1 MLFTVIPSTSD
12 PEQIAVASLKTAE
25 HRVLLEGSHP
35 RYVGTGHLFFRRG
48 TTLWR
53 VPFDAQDAQL
63 AGEPVP
69 VLEGVRAAP
78 RSASFALGGN
88 GSLAYFPEREQTE
101 SPRALV
107 WVDRQGQE
115 EELPLPPR
123 SYVWPRVSPDGM
135 HAAVWTIDSR
145 DVWVTELERGTL
157 SRLTTYEGND
167 TTPLWTPSGE
177 RVVFQSTRAPR
188 GLYSKAADGTGTVEL
203 LLRANEDWAFMN
215 PMSWSGDGRTLVFH
229 YWSPDTAGDIGVL
242 PMGGEREWEP
252 LLETPAIELA
262 PAVSQDGKWLA
273 YLSDQ
278 TGQAEVYVERFP
290 NLGDRRQ
297 ISVDGGMGPQW
308 SPDGRELFYR
318 RLGDGALMVVSFDS
332 ASGAVRGRPEVV
344 FDGRYFHALGGP
356 FDNPGYIDYGIAPEG
371 DRFLMLKDV
380 ASTTGA
386 SQERIVIV
394 GNWLDELDRRPPAP

>member
-1 MLFTVIPSTSD
+1 MSASGGEPERITTVDTDAGEFAHAAPEWLPGGRSVLFTVIPRTSA
-12 PEQIAVASLKTAE
+12 PEQIAVASLETGE

-53 VPFDAQDAQL
+53 VPFDARDAQL

-88 GSLAYFPEREQTE
+88 GSLAYFPERGQTE

-229 YWSPDTAGDIGVL
+229 YWSHDTAGDIGVL
-242 PMGGEREWEP
+242 PMGGE
-252 LLETPAIELA
+252 
-262 PAVSQDGKWLA
+262 
-273 YLSDQ
+273 
-278 TGQAEVYVERFP
+278 
-290 NLGDRRQ
+290 
-297 ISVDGGMGPQW
+297 
-308 SPDGRELFYR
+308 
-318 RLGDGALMVVSFDS
+318 
-332 ASGAVRGRPEVV
+332 
-344 FDGRYFHALGGP
+344 
-356 FDNPGYIDYGIAPEG
+356 
-371 DRFLMLKDV
+371 
-380 ASTTGA
+380 
-386 SQERIVIV
+386 
-394 GNWLDELDRRPPAP
+394 